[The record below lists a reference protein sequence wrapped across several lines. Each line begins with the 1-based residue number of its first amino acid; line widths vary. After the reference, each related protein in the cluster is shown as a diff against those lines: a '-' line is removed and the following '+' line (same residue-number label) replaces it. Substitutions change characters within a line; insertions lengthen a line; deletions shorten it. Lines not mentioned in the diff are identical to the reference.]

1 MKKEIKMNRNSVHLD
16 YPLTHPGVERAE
28 QVAANFRRL
37 SDSFNPTRTLAAIL
51 LSAIVAAFVVV
62 ADQMMD
68 TWADGHLL
76 AAWVA
81 LWAVAFAAVGL
92 FAGVSKTMAI
102 QVKQGL
108 DAWSA
113 RMVQSRSDERLWA
126 IAQTDARLMSELQ
139 TAMNRSDEEALLG
152 ENSTQRRVARMLQNR
167 QYYI

>member
-1 MKKEIKMNRNSVHLD
+1 MNRNSVHLD

-28 QVAANFRRL
+28 QVAANLKRL
-37 SDSFNPTRTLAAIL
+37 SDSFSPTRTLAAIL

-92 FAGVSKTMAI
+92 FAGVSKTIAI
-102 QVKQGL
+102 Q
-108 DAWSA
+108 
-113 RMVQSRSDERLWA
+113 M
-126 IAQTDARLMSELQ
+126 
-139 TAMNRSDEEALLG
+139 
-152 ENSTQRRVARMLQNR
+152 
-167 QYYI
+167 

>member
-1 MKKEIKMNRNSVHLD
+1 MNHNFVHLE

-28 QVAANFRRL
+28 KVVQNFQRL
-37 SDSFNPTRTLAAIL
+37 SDTFSPSRTLAIML
-51 LSAIVAAFVVV
+51 LAAVVAAFIVV
-62 ADQMMD
+62 ADQMID
-68 TWADGHLL
+68 TWAEGHLL

-81 LWAVAFAAVGL
+81 LWAVVFAAVGL
-92 FAGVSKTMAI
+92 FAGVSKTMAL
-102 QVKQGL
+102 QLKQGL

-113 RMVQSRSDERLWA
+113 RMAQSRSDERLWA

-139 TAMNRSDEEALLG
+139 TAMNRSDEEALFG

>member
-1 MKKEIKMNRNSVHLD
+1 MNHNFVHLE

-28 QVAANFRRL
+28 KVVHNFQRL
-37 SDSFNPTRTLAAIL
+37 SDTFSPTRTLAIML
-51 LSAIVAAFVVV
+51 LAAVVAAFIVV
-62 ADQMMD
+62 ADQMID
-68 TWADGHLL
+68 TWAEGHLL

-81 LWAVAFAAVGL
+81 LWAVVFAAVGL

-102 QVKQGL
+102 QMKQGL

-113 RMVQSRSDERLWA
+113 RMAQSRSDERLWA

-152 ENSTQRRVARMLQNR
+152 ENSTQRRVARMLQSR

>member
-1 MKKEIKMNRNSVHLD
+1 MKHNFVHLE
-16 YPLTHPGVERAE
+16 YSLTHPGVERAE
-28 QVAANFRRL
+28 QAVANFKRM
-37 SDSFNPTRTLAAIL
+37 SNSFSPTRTLAAML
-51 LSAIVAAFVVV
+51 LAAIVAAFVVV
-62 ADQMMD
+62 ADQMMT

-92 FAGVSKTMAI
+92 FAGVSKTLAI
-102 QVKQGL
+102 QVKQAL

-113 RMVQSRSDERLWA
+113 SMARRRSDERLWS

-139 TAMNRSDEEALLG
+139 SALSRSNEDLPSLES
-152 ENSTQRRVARMLQNR
+152 STQRRVERMLQNR

>member
-1 MKKEIKMNRNSVHLD
+1 MKYNFVHLE
-16 YPLTHPGVERAE
+16 YPLTHPGVDRAE
-28 QVAANFRRL
+28 QAVANFKRMGDNF
-37 SDSFNPTRTLAAIL
+37 SPTRTLAARL
-51 LSAIVAAFVVV
+51 LAAIVAAFVVV
-62 ADQMMD
+62 ADQMMA

-92 FAGVSKTMAI
+92 FAGVSKKLAI
-102 QVKQGL
+102 QTKQAL

-113 RMVQSRSDERLWA
+113 SMARRRSDERLWS

-139 TAMNRSDEEALLG
+139 SALSRTNDDLPSLQS
-152 ENSTQRRVARMLQNR
+152 STQRRVERMLQSR

>member
-1 MKKEIKMNRNSVHLD
+1 MNRNSVHLD

-28 QVAANFRRL
+28 QVVANFKRW
-37 SDSFNPTRTLAAIL
+37 SDSFSPTHTLAAML
-51 LSAIVAAFVVV
+51 LAAIVAAFVVV

-92 FAGVSKTMAI
+92 FAGVSKTLAM
-102 QVKQGL
+102 QMKQGL
-108 DAWSA
+108 NVWSA
-113 RMVQSRSDERLWA
+113 RMAQRRSDERLWA
-126 IAQTDARLMSELQ
+126 IAKMDARLMSELQ
-139 TAMNRSDEEALLG
+139 TAMSRSDEEELLG
-152 ENSTQRRVARMLQNR
+152 ESSIQRRVARMLRNR

>member
-1 MKKEIKMNRNSVHLD
+1 MNRNSVHLD

-28 QVAANFRRL
+28 QVVANFKRL
-37 SDSFNPTRTLAAIL
+37 GDSFSPTQSLAAML
-51 LSAIVAAFVVV
+51 LAAIVAAFVVV

-102 QVKQGL
+102 QMKQGM
-108 DAWSA
+108 DSWSA
-113 RMVQSRSDERLWA
+113 RMAQRRSDERLWA
-126 IAQTDARLMSELQ
+126 IAQTDARLMSDLQ
-139 TAMNRSDEEALLG
+139 SAISRSDKEELFG